1 MNKVS
6 RIIKI
11 LIAAILVGV
20 IIFFGTRYYLEQK
33 AIKESNDAAIMDM
46 IIKNSD
52 NESKE
57 VTLEELKDEEKINK
71 IKEYI
76 PNIYLS
82 FFTENPLP
90 EFTELKYLDEEYF
103 LQLATLRCSE
113 LEKEADENGV
123 IYYSYPELNRLVVKY
138 LGKNA
143 HNRLPDKS
151 TDYFDKTTAGF
162 SIIGICGS
170 EVESYKYVIDK
181 LNIGSDGLYYVDIY
195 EYIEEYDRPTA
206 DLSEVGDKA
215 NVKVKNIKGETVSEY
230 YVEAVPYDEASFS
243 NISYDMDGNEIT
255 EEDIENFVKENT
267 NKFYKR
273 TLAIEYDT
281 DLDLLYL
288 KSNSLE
294 K

>member
-6 RIIKI
+6 RMIKI
-11 LIAAILVGV
+11 FIAAVLVGV
-20 IIFFGTRYYLEQK
+20 IVFFGVRYYLEQK

-52 NESKE
+52 DESKV

-82 FFTENPLP
+82 FFADKPLP
-90 EFTELKYLDEEYF
+90 EFTELKYLDDEYF
-103 LQLATLRCSE
+103 LRLATLRCSE
-113 LEKEADENGV
+113 IEKEADESGV
-123 IYYSYPELNRLVVKY
+123 TYYTYPELNRVVVKY
-138 LGKNA
+138 LGKKA
-143 HNRLPDKS
+143 HNRLPDK
-151 TDYFDKTTAGF
+151 TTEYFEKTTAGF
-162 SIIGICGS
+162 SIIGMCGS
-170 EVESYKYVIDK
+170 ETEAYRYVIDK
-181 LNIGSDGLYYVDIY
+181 LNVGSDGLYYVDIY
-195 EYIEEYDRPTA
+195 EYIEEYERPTV
-206 DLSEVGDKA
+206 DLYEVGDRI
-215 NVKVKNIKGETVSEY
+215 NVKVKNIKEENVSEY
-230 YVEAVPYDEASFS
+230 YVEAVPYDEASLS
-243 NISYDMDGNEIT
+243 NLSYDMDGNEIT
-255 EEDIENFVKENT
+255 DEDIENFVKENT

-273 TLAIEYDT
+273 TLAIEYDA